1 MVVRRETELR
11 LWFIERE
18 VESILRMNSNVHPYR
33 ASNYGAR
40 GVHDRIWLA
49 IEFNRKYEELSKLI
63 RDAYGRIVPFPSL
76 LTLALTSIPL
86 NQPFPRHID
95 HKLER

>member
-1 MVVRRETELR
+1 MVVRRVR

-18 VESILRMNSNVHPYR
+18 VERNEHTPNEFKCPPLP
-33 ASNYGAR
+33 GLQLR

-63 RDAYGRIVPFPSL
+63 RDAYGRIGDTSL
-76 LTLALTSIPL
+76 F
-86 NQPFPRHID
+86 QVF
-95 HKLER
+95 